1 MNVLSDIVEKLRD
14 QLFKSVVS
22 NNLVYNTCWEDPRLD
37 REMLQLSNQSEVVML
52 TSAGCNALDYL
63 IDDPKHIF
71 CIDKNPVQNALLQL
85 KQALIKNGN
94 PSLLWSFFGCGQ
106 KEGAEMIYNQDLRK
120 YLSPRAQTYWDD
132 HIHYFSPYSSE
143 SSFYFRGTSGKFAL
157 MIRNRIRRKGLYGD
171 IKKLLNARTLEE
183 QAYYFNEIEPLLWNG
198 FQRWLLSR
206 NAVLSMIGVPSN
218 QRQIIER
225 EYSEGILHY
234 IRKSLRKVFT
244 EIPIQDNYF
253 WRVYLTGS
261 YTSDCCPNY
270 LKEEYFDTL
279 QSRVN
284 RVETHTSTLS
294 EFLKRN
300 PGTYSHFV
308 LLDHQDWMIGQNP
321 KLLAR
326 EWEYIL
332 RNAVPG
338 TRILFRSV
346 APEAD
351 FIPSF
356 ARKKLNFACSLTDHL
371 HFQDRVGT
379 YESTHLAIVQ

>member
-1 MNVLSDIVEKLRD
+1 MNVLSDIVEKLRG

-37 REMLQLSNQSEVVML
+37 RQMLQLDDQSKVVML

-63 IDDPKHIF
+63 IDDPCHLF

-94 PSLLWSFFGCGQ
+94 PSLLWSFFGRGQ
-106 KEGAEMIYNQDLRK
+106 KEGAEIIYNQGLSK
-120 YLSPRAQTYWDD
+120 YLSPSAQTYWDD
-132 HIHYFSPYSSE
+132 HINYFSPYSSE

-157 MIRNRIRRKGLYGD
+157 LMRNRIRKKGLYGD
-171 IKKLLNARTLEE
+171 IKQLLNAQTLEE
-183 QAYYFNEIEPLLWNG
+183 QTYHFNEIEPLLWNG

-206 NAVLSMIGVPSN
+206 NTVLSMIGVPST
-218 QRQIIER
+218 QRQIIDQ
-225 EYSEGILHY
+225 EYPNGILHY

-244 EIPIQDNYF
+244 ETPIQDNYF

-261 YTSDCCPNY
+261 YTPDCCPNY
-270 LKEEYFDTL
+270 LKKEHFDTL
-279 QSRVN
+279 QTRIN
-284 RVETHTSTLS
+284 RIETHTSTLL

-321 KLLAR
+321 DLLAR
-326 EWEYIL
+326 EWKYIL
-332 RNAVPG
+332 RNAAPG

-356 ARKKLNFACSLTDHL
+356 ARKRLNFARSLTDNL
-371 HFQDRVGT
+371 RFQDRVGT